1 MFLMFLSYV
10 RLDLSATLFLTISM
24 SCGYLRQCCS
34 EMLSNATVRFARS
47 TQTRFGRLTN
57 VEASDELKSSMSMI
71 PPIPTALGSIE
82 ALAPVGS
89 TSRRWFALWI
99 DSFVLSLLS
108 VPVFMS
114 WNWREFM
121 AGGNL
126 ELGWANIV
134 TWVLGGL
141 VFQAGFLKWKAA
153 TPGKWAMG
161 LRVIPNESSQTVET
175 AHLDWSQCLL
185 RSLASYL
192 NWVAGLV
199 FVAPAL
205 LSDRRRTILDLIA
218 GTRVVQSHPRSHPPK
233 TRWVLGVLA
242 ILMSLA
248 SVVNQWTGARDSI
261 SVSSE
266 GVTIRVPRNA
276 R

>member
-1 MFLMFLSYV
+1 
-10 RLDLSATLFLTISM
+10 M
-24 SCGYLRQCCS
+24 SCGYLRQCCG
-34 EMLSNATVRFARS
+34 EVLSNATVRFARS
-47 TQTRFGRLTN
+47 FKTRFGRLTN
-57 VEASDELKSSMSMI
+57 ADASDELDSSMSMI
-71 PPIPTALGSIE
+71 PQIPTAPGSLE
-82 ALAPVGS
+82 PHALLRTPLPAPVGS

-126 ELGWANIV
+126 QLGWASIV
-134 TWVLGGL
+134 TWALGGL

-153 TPGKWAMG
+153 TPGKLAMG
-161 LRVIPNESSQTVET
+161 LRVIPNGSSQTLET
-175 AHLDWSQCLL
+175 AHLDWNQSLL
-185 RSLASYL
+185 RALASYL

-205 LSDRRRTILDLIA
+205 LNDRRRTVLDLIA
-218 GTRVVQSHPRSHPPK
+218 GTRVVQSQSSAHPPK
-233 TRWVLGVLA
+233 ARWLLGVLA
-242 ILMSLA
+242 ILMSIA

-261 SVSSE
+261 SVTSE
-266 GVTIRVPRNA
+266 GVTIRVPRNS